1 MIGVN
6 MDYKN
11 RYQEWLNDPAL
22 TEEDKSEL
30 LAVTDE
36 DELLDRFYTS
46 LKFGT
51 AGMRGVVGMGENRMN
66 IYTVGRA
73 SNAFA
78 KTILDMGDWAKDAG
92 VAIGYDCRNMSY
104 EFAHRAAGV
113 LNSYGIKV
121 FIYDALRPVPMV
133 SYAIRHLECAAGIMI
148 TASHNPPEYNGYKV
162 YGRDGAQLEP
172 ENADKVIDYFE
183 KMDDLQVPFM
193 EKDEAA
199 QKGLYNIIDK
209 NVDDAYYK
217 KVLGLVIRK
226 DIFTKVGDEFSIVYT
241 PLHGAGAIPV
251 VHVLEE
257 AGVQGLNLV
266 ESQMMADSKFS
277 TVRSPNPEET
287 DALERAI
294 ALAKEKKADLV
305 MGTDPDCDRLGAAIR
320 RKDGSFLTLT
330 GNQIGML
337 LLNYILQSRK
347 ENGTMPENPAVIS
360 TIVTSKM
367 VEAVCESYGAECF
380 LTLTG
385 FKFICGIMADLEEE
399 GKYEYVF
406 GFEESH
412 GYLPGTFV
420 RDKDGVQACLIM
432 AEMAA
437 WYKSRGITPYDGL
450 IELYEKVGYYGEK
463 NISYRFEGSEGV
475 GIMQGIM
482 KSMRDDIPAEI
493 GGKKVLRVRD
503 YQTSV
508 ATDMTTGEKSELKLH
523 KSNVLC
529 FDLESDTYFIARPS
543 GTEPKI
549 KFYFGSKR
557 DNMEDAREEI
567 EKLNKIIEEKYIN
580 KI

>member
-1 MIGVN
+1 
-6 MDYKN
+6 MDYKA
-11 RYQEWLNDPAL
+11 RYDEWLNDPAL
-22 TEEDKSEL
+22 RENDKKEL
-30 LAVTDE
+30 LSITDE
-36 DELLDRFYTS
+36 DDLLDRFYTG

-51 AGMRGVVGMGENRMN
+51 AGMRGVVGLGENRMN

-73 SNAFA
+73 TDALSQ
-78 KTILDMGDWAKDAG
+78 TILNMGEWAKKAG

-104 EFAHRAAGV
+104 EFAHRAAAV

-121 FIYDALRPVPMV
+121 FIYDGLRPVPMV
-133 SYAIRHLECAAGIMI
+133 SYAIRHLKCVAGIMI

-172 ENADKVIDYFE
+172 ENAEKVISYFE
-183 KMDDLQVPFM
+183 SETNLYSPEMD
-193 EKDEAA
+193 KNEAEE
-199 QKGLYNIIDK
+199 KGLYNLIDESVEK
-209 NVDDAYYK
+209 EYYK

-226 DIFTKVGDEFSIVYT
+226 NIFKEVSEDFSIVYT
-241 PLHGAGAIPV
+241 PIHGAGAVPV
-251 VHVLEE
+251 VKVLEE
-257 AGVQGLNLV
+257 AGVKGLSLV
-266 ESQMMADSKFS
+266 ESQMMADSQFS

-287 DALERAI
+287 DALEKAI

-320 RKDGSFLTLT
+320 KKDGSFLTLT

-337 LLNYILQSRK
+337 LLNYILQSKK
-347 ENGTMPENPAVIS
+347 ENGTLPERAAVIS
-360 TIVTSKM
+360 TIVTSNM
-367 VEAVCESYGAECF
+367 VEAICESYGAECF

-385 FKFICGIMADLEEE
+385 FKFICGIMADLEAE

-420 RDKDGVQACLIM
+420 RDKDGVQACLVM

-437 WYKSRGITPYDGL
+437 WYKSRGITPYEGL
-450 IELYEKVGYYGEK
+450 IELYEKLGYYGEK
-463 NISYRFEGSEGV
+463 NVSYRFEGSEGA

-482 KSMRDDIPAEI
+482 KDMRENLPEEV
-493 GGKKVLRVRD
+493 GGVKVTRIRD
-503 YQTSV
+503 YLTSV
-508 ATDMTTGEKSELKLH
+508 ETNMITGEKSRLTLH
-523 KSNVLC
+523 ESNVLC
-529 FDLESDTYFIARPS
+529 FDLDNNTYFIARPS

-557 DNMEDAREEI
+557 DDLENAKAEI
-567 EKLNKIIEEKYIN
+567 EKLNKIIEEKYVQ
-580 KI
+580 KALGK

>member
-1 MIGVN
+1 

-11 RYQEWLNDPAL
+11 RYQEWLDDPAL
-22 TEEDKSEL
+22 TEEDKNEL

-36 DELLDRFYTS
+36 DELQDRFYTS

-66 IYTVGRA
+66 VYTVGRA
-73 SNAFA
+73 SSAFA
-78 KTILDMGDWAKDAG
+78 KTILDMGDWAKTAG

-113 LNSYGIKV
+113 LNAYGIKV
-121 FIYDALRPVPMV
+121 FIYDAVRPVPMV

-172 ENADKVIDYFE
+172 ENADKVIEYFE
-183 KMDDLQVPFM
+183 KMDDLEVAFM

-209 NVDDAYYK
+209 SVDEQYYK

-226 DIFTKVGDEFSIVYT
+226 DIFDKVGDEFSIVYT

-251 VHVLEE
+251 VQVLEE
-257 AGVQGLNLV
+257 AGVQGLSLV
-266 ESQMMADSKFS
+266 ESQMMPDSKFS

-305 MGTDPDCDRLGAAIR
+305 MATDPDCDRLGAAIR

-337 LLNYILQSRK
+337 LLNYILQSKK
-347 ENGTMPENPAVIS
+347 ENGTMPQNPAVIS

-385 FKFICGIMADLEEE
+385 FKFICGIMADLEAQ

-482 KSMRDDIPAEI
+482 KGMRDNIPSEV
-493 GGKKVLRVRD
+493 GGEKVVRVRD
-503 YQTSV
+503 YLTSV
-508 ATDMTTGEKSELKLH
+508 ATDMVTGEQTELTLH

-529 FDLESDTYFIARPS
+529 FDLENDTYYIARPS

-557 DNMEDAREEI
+557 DNMEDARAEI
-567 EKLNKIIEEKYIN
+567 EKLNKIIEEKYVN
-580 KI
+580 KD

>member
-1 MIGVN
+1 
-6 MDYKN
+6 
-11 RYQEWLNDPAL
+11 
-22 TEEDKSEL
+22 
-30 LAVTDE
+30 
-36 DELLDRFYTS
+36 
-46 LKFGT
+46 
-51 AGMRGVVGMGENRMN
+51 
-66 IYTVGRA
+66 
-73 SNAFA
+73 
-78 KTILDMGDWAKDAG
+78 
-92 VAIGYDCRNMSY
+92 
-104 EFAHRAAGV
+104 
-113 LNSYGIKV
+113 
-121 FIYDALRPVPMV
+121 
-133 SYAIRHLECAAGIMI
+133 
-148 TASHNPPEYNGYKV
+148 
-162 YGRDGAQLEP
+162 
-172 ENADKVIDYFE
+172 
-183 KMDDLQVPFM
+183 
-193 EKDEAA
+193 
-199 QKGLYNIIDK
+199 
-209 NVDDAYYK
+209 
-217 KVLGLVIRK
+217 
-226 DIFTKVGDEFSIVYT
+226 
-241 PLHGAGAIPV
+241 

>member
-1 MIGVN
+1 

-11 RYQEWLNDPAL
+11 RYQEWLDDPAL
-22 TEEDKSEL
+22 TEEDKNEL
-30 LAVTDE
+30 LSITDE
-36 DELLDRFYTS
+36 EELLDRFYTS
-46 LKFGT
+46 LQFGT

-66 IYTVGRA
+66 VYTVGRA
-73 SNAFA
+73 TNAFA
-78 KTILDMGDWAKDAG
+78 KTILDMGEWAKDSG

-113 LNSYGIKV
+113 LNAYGIRV
-121 FIYDALRPVPMV
+121 FVYDAVRPVPMV

-172 ENADKVIDYFE
+172 ENADKVIEYFE

-209 NVDDAYYK
+209 SVDEEYYK

-226 DIFTKVGDEFSIVYT
+226 DIFAKVGDEFSIVYT

-257 AGVQGLNLV
+257 AGVQGLSLV
-266 ESQMMADSKFS
+266 TSQMMADSKFS

-320 RKDGSFLTLT
+320 KKDGSFLTLT

-337 LLNYILQSRK
+337 LLNYILQSKK
-347 ENGTMPENPAVIS
+347 ENGTIPEYPAVIS

-385 FKFICGIMADLEEE
+385 FKFICGIMADLEAQ

-482 KSMRDDIPAEI
+482 KSMRDDIPTDV
-493 GGKKVLRVRD
+493 GGEKVMRVRD
-503 YQTSV
+503 YLTSV
-508 ATDMTTGEKSELKLH
+508 ATDMATGEKAELTLH

-529 FDLESDTYFIARPS
+529 FDLENDTYFIARPS

-557 DNMEDAREEI
+557 DNMEDARAEI
-567 EKLNKIIEEKYIN
+567 EKLNKIIEEKYVNRI
-580 KI
+580 

>member
-1 MIGVN
+1 
-6 MDYKN
+6 
-11 RYQEWLNDPAL
+11 L